1 MFKTRRIAAAILSG
15 VMAVSMCLG
24 TFASAAPAAKAQ
36 VIGDEGS
43 EGLSAVE
50 KLSVTSPDG
59 KIKVQL
65 WDDEYGTY
73 YYSAYLNDHV
83 VIQCSP
89 IGIILADND
98 LSTGLDLDEGSV
110 KIENGKDDYD
120 IIQGPVNHVNKEY
133 NQLNFTLKKGSS
145 ELTVNFRA
153 DNEGV
158 AYRYNVDADTGAS
171 DEYVSVLRENS
182 TFTLPDTTTYWTTSY
197 SATYEPGQ
205 YNECSSQEMKSRS
218 AGTVM
223 GPPILADT
231 QNGAWV
237 LLAESGVFS
246 RSDSYIASAF
256 VSESGS
262 TRIRSYFG
270 QNLWDE
276 DGGEQFHKIRHDR
289 EHEFVEKII
298 AGTGRKKGQAVSAT
312 DMVTFYDKFT
322 TAWRVAIIGETLNDV
337 TCSTLISDLNPPA
350 QGDFSW
356 VVPGTSVWS
365 WWSTGDNI
373 SYESMKDYIDFC
385 STAGITYCLVDF
397 GWENWPDYEDKV
409 LELIDYANERNVG
422 LLLWYGVHKW
432 DNEHQFDLD
441 NDADI
446 EEQFSWCERIGV
458 KGVKVDYIES
468 DSQFAMKNMYKI
480 LESAARH
487 HLVVNFHGATDPN
500 GENRTFPNLL
510 SIEAVQGMEYFKWS
524 NASPVDTLV
533 TLPFTRNV
541 IGSMEFTPS
550 LFALPHDSS
559 LGSQYSPAT
568 AGFML
573 SMCIEY
579 ESAVETFAQSG
590 YVYPGYRAFPLIAD
604 VPSTWD
610 ESILIDGYPK
620 SHCIRA
626 RRNGENWYIGAMTV
640 KAAEYAVPLNFLE
653 PGEEYYAYMYY
664 DNEDGTDI
672 ECETRKVTSNDTLNF
687 DLLENGGCAVK
698 LSINDPEKWTE
709 YENYTYYEAE
719 DAELTGNAKVNK
731 NKTFT
736 SGVATVSGIGN
747 SGGNTDNTIKYTDVN
762 VPEDGE
768 YPVRL
773 YVVTGNKKNL
783 TIRVNGDAVYTLS
796 DVVGVE
802 GTDAVGMYANPVV
815 LDLKAGDNTIELYC
829 ESSNA
834 PEIDRIAVSKA
845 LIDNAEVTLGETEYT
860 YNGSR
865 FTPSVTVVRNG
876 ETLTEGKQYSVF
888 YSNNK
893 KAGTAKVY
901 VTGINGYGGQ
911 IVKEFTI
918 KEAPVPS
925 EAPTPPAQNQPNQP
939 AQNPQA
945 NANAN
950 AAANAP
956 ATAASVKKPGKVKII
971 SAKSTKKGKIT
982 IKYKKVAGA
991 DGYQVAYGTAKKVKK
1006 AKIVNA
1012 KKKTS
1017 MTVKK
1022 LKSGKSYHV
1031 WVRAYVKDGT
1041 KKVTGKWSKVKT
1053 VKKVK

>member
-1 MFKTRRIAAAILSG
+1 MLKNRIIAAVISG
-15 VMAVSMCLG
+15 VVAVSTCMG
-24 TFASAAPAAKAQ
+24 VVMPSAPAAKAAE
-36 VIGDEGS
+36 VIGDENS
-43 EGLSAVE
+43 AGLNKLD
-50 KLSVTSPDG
+50 KLSVSSPDG
-59 KIKVQL
+59 KIRIQI

-73 YYSAYLNDHV
+73 YYSAYLNDNV

-89 IGIILADND
+89 IGIVLTDND
-98 LSTGLDLDEGSV
+98 LSDGLLLDESSV
-110 KIENGKDDYD
+110 KTETGKDDYD

-133 NQLNFTLKKGSS
+133 NQLNFTLTKGSS
-145 ELTVNFRA
+145 EVTVNFRA
-153 DNEGV
+153 DNQGI
-158 AYRYNVDADTGAS
+158 AYRYNVDADTAAS
-171 DEYVSVLRENS
+171 DEYVSVKRENS
-182 TFTLPDTTTYWTTSY
+182 TFTLPDMTTYWTTSY

-205 YNECSSQEMKSRS
+205 YSECSSDQMKSRS
-218 AGTVM
+218 EGTVM
-223 GPPILADT
+223 GAPILAKTEND
-231 QNGAWV
+231 NWV
-237 LLAESGVFS
+237 LLAEAGVFS
-246 RSDSYIASAF
+246 TEDAYTASAF

-289 EHEFVEKII
+289 DHEFLEKII
-298 AGTGRKKGQAVSAT
+298 AGTGRKKSQSVPAT
-312 DMVTFYDKFT
+312 DMVTFTDKFS
-322 TAWRVAIIGETLNDV
+322 TAWRVAIIGESLNDV
-337 TCSTLISDLNPPA
+337 TSSTLISDLNPPA
-350 QGDFSW
+350 EGDFSW

-397 GWENWPDYEDKV
+397 GWENWQDYESKV

-441 NDADI
+441 NDEDI
-446 EEQFSWCERIGV
+446 EEQFSWCEDVGV

-500 GENRTFPNLL
+500 GECRTFPNLL
-510 SIEAVQGMEYFKWS
+510 SMEAVQGMEYFKWS

-541 IGSMEFTPS
+541 LGSMEYTPS
-550 LFALPHDSS
+550 LFALPHDASM
-559 LGSQYSPAT
+559 GSQYSPAT

-610 ESILIDGYPK
+610 ESILIGGYPK

-640 KAAEYAVPLNFLE
+640 KASNYSVPLDFLND
-653 PGEEYYAYMYY
+653 GEEYYAYIYR

-672 ECETRKVTSNDTLNF
+672 ECDIEKVTSKDVLNL
-687 DLLENGGCAVK
+687 DLMDNGGCAVK
-698 LSINDPEKWTE
+698 LSVNDPEKWTE
-709 YENYTYYEAE
+709 YDNYTYYEAE
-719 DAELTGNAKVNK
+719 DAELTGSATVNK
-731 NKTFT
+731 NKTYT
-736 SGVATVSGIGN
+736 SGLATVSGIGN
-747 SGGNTDNTIKYTDVN
+747 SAGNIANMIRYN
-762 VPEDGE
+762 NISVPEDGT
-768 YPVRL
+768 YNIRL
-773 YVVTGNKKNL
+773 YVSAGNKKNL
-783 TIRVNGDAVYTLS
+783 TIRVNEDEEYTFS
-796 DVVGVE
+796 DVVGVA
-802 GTDAVGMYANPVV
+802 GTDAVGTYANPVEIN
-815 LDLKAGDNTIELYC
+815 LKAGDNIIELYS

-834 PEIDRIAVSKA
+834 PEVDRIAVSKA
-845 LIDNAEVTLGETEYT
+845 LITNSEVTLGTDEYT
-860 YNGSR
+860 YDGNR
-865 FTPSVTVVRNG
+865 CEPSVTVVRDG
-876 ETLTEGKQYSVF
+876 KTLVENVEYSVF
-888 YSNNK
+888 YSNNI

-901 VTGINGYGGQ
+901 ITGINGYGGQ

-918 KEAPVPS
+918 NEPPKPPVEDMPS
-925 EAPTPPAQNQPNQP
+925 EGNKNTDTVVGGGGGQQQ
-939 AQNPQA
+939 
-945 NANAN
+945 
-950 AAANAP
+950 
-956 ATAASVKKPGKVKII
+956 AASVPGAVQTATKAPGKVKIS
-971 SAKSTKKGKIT
+971 SAKSKKKGQIVV
-982 IKYKKVAGA
+982 KYKKVNGA
-991 DGYQVAYGTAKKVKK
+991 DGYQVAYGMSKKVKK
-1006 AKIVNA
+1006 AKIINA
-1012 KKKTS
+1012 KKKTKV
-1017 MTVKK
+1017 TVKK
-1022 LKSGKSYHV
+1022 LKSGKRYYV
-1031 WVRAYVKDGT
+1031 RVRAYKKQDGR
-1041 KKVTGKWSKVKT
+1041 KITGKWSKAAV

>member
-1 MFKTRRIAAAILSG
+1 MFKNRIFAAMISCAA
-15 VMAVSMCLG
+15 AVSMCMG
-24 TFASAAPAAKAQ
+24 TLMPAAPSAEAQ

-43 EGLSAVE
+43 EGLNMLD
-50 KLSVTSPDG
+50 KLSVSSPDG
-59 KIKVQL
+59 KIRVQI
-65 WDDEYGTY
+65 WDDDYGTY
-73 YYSAYLNDHV
+73 YYSAYLNDNV
-83 VIQCSP
+83 VIKCSP
-89 IGIILADND
+89 IGIVLKDND
-98 LSTGLDLDEGSV
+98 LSSGLTLDESSV
-110 KIENGKDDYD
+110 KTETGKDDYD

-133 NQLNFTLKKGSS
+133 NQLNFTLSKGSS
-145 ELTVNFRA
+145 AVTVSFRA
-153 DNEGV
+153 DPQGV
-158 AYRYNVDADTGAS
+158 AYRYNVDADTGS
-171 DEYVSVLRENS
+171 SNEYVSVERENS

-205 YNECSSQEMKSRS
+205 YNECSSDQMRSRS
-218 AGTVM
+218 TGTVM
-223 GPPILADT
+223 GAPILAT
-231 QNGAWV
+231 TGNAWV
-237 LLAESGVFS
+237 LLAEAGVFS
-246 RSDSYIASAF
+246 NRDSYAASAF
-256 VSESGS
+256 VSDSGS

-276 DGGEQFHKIRHDR
+276 DAGEQFHKIRHDR
-289 EHEFVEKII
+289 DHEFLEKII
-298 AGTGRKKGQAVSAT
+298 AGTGRKKSQAFPAT
-312 DMVTFYDKFT
+312 DMVTFTDKFS
-322 TAWRVAIIGETLNDV
+322 TAWRVAIIGESLNDV
-337 TCSTLISDLNPPA
+337 TSSTIISDLNPPA
-350 QGDFSW
+350 EGDFSW

-397 GWENWPDYEDKV
+397 GWENWQDYESKV

-441 NDADI
+441 NEADI
-446 EEQFSWCERIGV
+446 EEQFSWCESIGV

-468 DSQFAMKNMYKI
+468 DSQIAMQNMYRI

-500 GENRTFPNLL
+500 GESRTFPNLL
-510 SIEAVQGMEYFKWS
+510 SMEAVQGMEYFKWS

-559 LGSQYSPAT
+559 MGSQYSPAT

-579 ESAVETFAQSG
+579 ESAIETFAQSG
-590 YVYPGYRAFPLIAD
+590 YVYPGYRAFPLIAE

-640 KAAEYAVPLNFLE
+640 EADNYSVPLNFLNS
-653 PGEEYYAYMYY
+653 GEEYYAYIYR

-672 ECETRKVTSNDTLNF
+672 ECDIRKVTSNDVLNF
-687 DLLENGGCAVK
+687 DLLDNGGCAVK
-698 LSINDPEKWTE
+698 LSAEDPEKWTE
-709 YENYTYYEAE
+709 YDNYTYYEAE
-719 DAELTGNAKVNK
+719 DAELTGNARINT
-731 NKTFT
+731 NKTYT
-736 SGVATVSGIGN
+736 SGLATVGGIGN
-747 SGGNTDNTIKYTDVN
+747 SSGNIANTIKFNNVN
-762 VPEDGE
+762 VPEDGS
-768 YPVRL
+768 YPIRL
-773 YVVTGNKKNL
+773 YVSANNNKSL
-783 TIRVNGDAVYTLS
+783 TVRVNGEQIYSFS
-796 DVVGVE
+796 DVVGVA
-802 GTDAVGMYANPVV
+802 GTDAVGTYANPVEV
-815 LDLKAGDNTIELYC
+815 DLNAGDNTIELYA

-845 LIDNAEVTLGETEYT
+845 LITNSEVTLGNTEYT

-865 FTPSVTVVRNG
+865 FTPSVAVVRDG
-876 ETLTEGKQYSVF
+876 KTLTEGKEYSVF

-893 KAGTAKVY
+893 KAGTAQVY
-901 VTGINGYGGQ
+901 VRGINGYGGQ

-918 KEAPVPS
+918 KE
-925 EAPTPPAQNQPNQP
+925 PPAPPAPNPPAGNNNAGSDVSKQPD
-939 AQNPQA
+939 
-945 NANAN
+945 NAV
-950 AAANAP
+950 
-956 ATAASVKKPGKVKII
+956 SVKKPGKVKIT
-971 SAKSTKKGKIT
+971 SAKSAKKGKIT
-982 IKYKKVAGA
+982 VKYKKVSGA
-991 DGYQVAYGTAKKVKK
+991 DGYQVAYGTSKNVKKV
-1006 AKIVNA
+1006 KIVNA

-1017 MTVKK
+1017 VTIKK
-1022 LKSGKSYHV
+1022 LKSGKRYYIR
-1031 WVRAYVKDGT
+1031 VRAYKNNNG
-1041 KKVTGKWSKVKT
+1041 KKITGKWSKVKA